1 MPNKFADEIVSA
13 AIDGFKAQRNRLD
26 LRVAE
31 LRAMLNGGPT
41 QPAAASEPAPRRRR
55 KFPSATLRRMREA
68 RRRDPR

>member
-1 MPNKFADEIVSA
+1 MPTKMSEEFINA
-13 AIDGFKAQRNRLD
+13 AIDGFKAQRNRLE
-26 LRVAE
+26 LRVGE